1 MARKSVLV
9 GLALVLAVT
18 ASGCFLKFAL
28 AARTVETLSDEINLI
43 IDALFADATVGV
55 CRTNASG
62 ETDCTYVLNGEEI
75 GTSARFLSEFGLLG
89 VVIDPLVIEVPAGA
103 VVSGTFSGGGQSGT
117 LVIYPRLSF
126 VPIDDNRT
134 LTPAAGKELAIV
146 DLPSTAPVDN
156 VDYAFNLS
164 IRHIEPRNSGPTQI
178 KALLTAR
185 IRVGPKTFYP
195 PLFPCVSSLAAAP
208 TLQLASS
215 ATAQPITVLGAA
227 TPCSGEFYTY
237 FRLPQACDLDNDRDV
252 DANDVGLI
260 MNVRNTAAASG
271 DPRDVNTDAVI
282 NANDARFCTARC
294 SRPRC
299 GV

>member
-1 MARKSVLV
+1 
-9 GLALVLAVT
+9 
-18 ASGCFLKFAL
+18 
-28 AARTVETLSDEINLI
+28 
-43 IDALFADATVGV
+43 
-55 CRTNASG
+55 
-62 ETDCTYVLNGEEI
+62 
-75 GTSARFLSEFGLLG
+75 
-89 VVIDPLVIEVPAGA
+89 
-103 VVSGTFSGGGQSGT
+103 
-117 LVIYPRLSF
+117 
-126 VPIDDNRT
+126 
-134 LTPAAGKELAIV
+134 
-146 DLPSTAPVDN
+146 
-156 VDYAFNLS
+156 
-164 IRHIEPRNSGPTQI
+164 
-178 KALLTAR
+178 
-185 IRVGPKTFYP
+185 
-195 PLFPCVSSLAAAP
+195 LAAAP